1 MKAPKSLNTKLSEI
15 QADFG
20 VGLEF
25 AGLIYP
31 DSSSS
36 AAIIPAEDIR
46 LNLKPLNPKPYQG

>member
-36 AAIIPAEDIR
+36 AAIIPLKIFVTTVSR
-46 LNLKPLNPKPYQG
+46 LGFPS